1 MTFIDLKK
9 ICDIILIIMYILFGQ
24 NVEDGIYE
32 EGVVDDNT
40 YDYPDNINADEW
52 HNSEGKDER
61 SHSLEFIGVFS
72 SIENAFSW
80 KDRSRLFDRFFLH
93 YDVKMDIMYD
103 EPMRIIEENK
113 RLNFDHFSYDV
124 LYSVNSRCLP

>member
-40 YDYPDNINADEW
+40 YDYPDNINADEL

-61 SHSLEFIGVFS
+61 SHS
-72 SIENAFSW
+72 
-80 KDRSRLFDRFFLH
+80 
-93 YDVKMDIMYD
+93 
-103 EPMRIIEENK
+103 
-113 RLNFDHFSYDV
+113 
-124 LYSVNSRCLP
+124 